1 MLVSDMS
8 TISANMRGMTE
19 TNWLTQREERAWRAY
34 RRMQTVLPAQLA
46 RDLVRDSA
54 LTDPDYDVLSTL
66 SERPGHRWQ
75 LRDLAAKM
83 LWSRSRL
90 SHHIARMESRGLVAR
105 EDDPADRRG
114 CMIVLTEDGRRTL
127 DKAAPQHVASVREH
141 FVDLLTDDE
150 IATLTQLAE
159 RVVDRLSQPRP

>member
-8 TISANMRGMTE
+8 TISANIRGMTE

-114 CMIVLTEDGRRTL
+114 CMIVLTDDGRRTL

>member
-1 MLVSDMS
+1 
-8 TISANMRGMTE
+8 MRGVAE

-114 CMIVLTEDGRRTL
+114 CMIVLTDDGRRTL

>member
-1 MLVSDMS
+1 MS

-114 CMIVLTEDGRRTL
+114 CMIVLTDDGRRTL

>member
-1 MLVSDMS
+1 
-8 TISANMRGMTE
+8 MRGVAE

-114 CMIVLTEDGRRTL
+114 CMIVLTDDGRRTL

-141 FVDLLTDDE
+141 VVDLLTDDE

>member
-1 MLVSDMS
+1 
-8 TISANMRGMTE
+8 MRGMTE

>member
-1 MLVSDMS
+1 
-8 TISANMRGMTE
+8 MRGMTKA
-19 TNWLTQREERAWRAY
+19 NWLTQREERAWRAY

-114 CMIVLTEDGRRTL
+114 CMIVLTDDGRRTL

>member
-1 MLVSDMS
+1 MS
-8 TISANMRGMTE
+8 TISAKMRGVAE

-114 CMIVLTEDGRRTL
+114 CMIVLTDDGRRTL

>member
-1 MLVSDMS
+1 
-8 TISANMRGMTE
+8 MTKA
-19 TNWLTQREERAWRAY
+19 NWLTQREERAWRAY

-83 LWSRSRL
+83 LWSRSWL

-114 CMIVLTEDGRRTL
+114 CMIVLTDDGRRTL

>member
-1 MLVSDMS
+1 
-8 TISANMRGMTE
+8 MRGMTE

-114 CMIVLTEDGRRTL
+114 CMIVLTDDGRRTL

>member
-1 MLVSDMS
+1 
-8 TISANMRGMTE
+8 MTE

-114 CMIVLTEDGRRTL
+114 CMIVLTDDGRRTL